1 MHMIRWTLE
10 HNGYSTI
17 VAHHGGEAMHAVR
30 ERGGQIDLLI
40 TGVIRSACGSS
51 IAADAIRAERPGI
64 KVLYVSKDVAGVTTP
79 FGLEKGPVFLGGPYA
94 PYALPHRVRVGRER
108 ALPAEEGGHEQEQ
121 GRPRQVEV
129 GDQPVHHPEAVPR
142 RDEEPGLARARPECC
157 SPSRPAAAHRWRS
170 SHPPPCCSWWWR
182 ARASARVRD
191 SCLRSRS
198 RSRSP
203 SRP

>member
-1 MHMIRWTLE
+1 MIRWTLE

-79 FGLEKGPVFLGGPYA
+79 FVSGN
-94 PYALPHRVRVGRER
+94 RM
-108 ALPAEEGGHEQEQ
+108 
-121 GRPRQVEV
+121 RPRTGISVHGYASCQRMAIAISPPTSSMNR
-129 GDQPVHHPEAVPR
+129 PVNR
-142 RDEEPGLARARPECC
+142 NC
-157 SPSRPAAAHRWRS
+157 SPMTLWSVEKMYLRMKPS
-170 SHPPPCCSWWWR
+170 SW
-182 ARASARVRD
+182 
-191 SCLRSRS
+191 
-198 RSRSP
+198 
-203 SRP
+203 

>member
-1 MHMIRWTLE
+1 MIRWTLE

-94 PYALPHRVRVGRER
+94 PYALLHRVRAMLRE
-108 ALPAEEGGHEQEQ
+108 
-121 GRPRQVEV
+121 
-129 GDQPVHHPEAVPR
+129 
-142 RDEEPGLARARPECC
+142 
-157 SPSRPAAAHRWRS
+157 S
-170 SHPPPCCSWWWR
+170 
-182 ARASARVRD
+182 
-191 SCLRSRS
+191 
-198 RSRSP
+198 
-203 SRP
+203 